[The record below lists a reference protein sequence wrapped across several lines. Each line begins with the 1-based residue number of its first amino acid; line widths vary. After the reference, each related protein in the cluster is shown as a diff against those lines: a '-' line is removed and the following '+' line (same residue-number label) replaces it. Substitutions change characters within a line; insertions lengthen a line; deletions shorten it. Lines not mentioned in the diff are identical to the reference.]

1 MKKRIG
7 LLLMVVLMMLS
18 VAACGKDD
26 VAEGA
31 VGENG
36 EPIAEY
42 VYVPEYFE
50 MERGANG
57 WFYDVNL
64 KGDKIY
70 YSMQVYDEENMTVTN
85 KFAYRSLSDLSTEN
99 AIPLDFEV
107 EGMEVSLNS
116 CCPDA
121 EGNLYAVW
129 YVYEPYNWEEDT
141 EYYEPESSTY
151 LTKFDSEGNQVW
163 VQVLNQDIF
172 GYSENTYIQNMSVAT
187 DGKIVA
193 STGSDFYIFNSDGS
207 LFKSVPTGSDWVD
220 SMCITDAG
228 KLLFAAYGMNGMELN
243 EIDLATGAKGNTYK
257 NIPDMSGRMEY
268 INGKLYMA
276 GYTKLFEYD
285 LEKQEVV
292 EVLSWLDS
300 SVEGNYVQAFTIT
313 EDGKIVVYVD
323 NYSTGAEIA
332 VLTKKPASE
341 VPQKQTI
348 TLATLYDGSNLTEAI
363 VNFNKSN
370 TQYQI
375 KLKAYIDSTVEWT
388 ETTYEDGLARMY
400 ADLISDN
407 APDIIDL
414 TYVDVPSLVAKG
426 ALEDLTP
433 YLEKSTIA
441 NKNDF
446 VESVLNAY
454 NYDGVQV
461 TVPSCF
467 RIMTLMGKASNV
479 GTEPG
484 WTMDEVMALA
494 RKNPDSQ
501 LFQYMTKE
509 QALQLCI
516 QYNNDSFIDYE
527 TGTCKFNSAEFVKVL
542 EFANEFPDEYNYDD
556 DRSFPAMIQSGDVLL
571 ADLYL
576 YDVTEYQMHRLMFEE
591 EATAI
596 GYPTSD
602 GTPGVFISGQ
612 DMCGI
617 SASCDCKEG
626 AWAFIESTLA
636 KTGDNSQIWMFP
648 SRKDQLE
655 QLFEE
660 SMKIDYMYD
669 ENGDI
674 MYDEEGNPKQYP
686 KTTWGYDDWEADIYA
701 ATQEEV
707 DEIKAMIA
715 AARPMSGADQTVYN
729 IIMEEAGPYFK
740 GQKSAQDVAN
750 IIQSRVDMYIS
761 ENY

>member
-1 MKKRIG
+1 MKKKLK
-7 LLLMVVLMMLS
+7 LLLMAAVTMLS
-18 VAACGKDD
+18 AVACGKED
-26 VAEGA
+26 AEQQA
-31 VGENG
+31 GETNG
-36 EPIAEY
+36 ETVSEY

-50 MERGANG
+50 MERNPNDWFNG
-57 WFYDVNL
+57 VTL
-64 KGDKIY
+64 KGDKVY
-70 YSMQVYDEENMTVTN
+70 YSVQGYDEETMTMTN

-99 AIPLDFEV
+99 AIELEFAV
-107 EGMEVSLNS
+107 ENMEASLNS
-116 CCPDA
+116 CSPDA

-129 YVYEPYNWEEDT
+129 YAYEPWNWEEET
-141 EYYEPESSTY
+141 EYYEPESATY
-151 LTKFDSEGNQVW
+151 LAKYDSTGKQLWAQE
-163 VQVLNQDIF
+163 LTEEIFSDI
-172 GYSENTYIQNMSVAT
+172 ENAYIQSLMISA

-193 STGSDFYIFNSDGS
+193 STGSDFIIFNNDGTV
-207 LFKSVPTGSDWVD
+207 FKSIPTGTDWVD
-220 SMCITDAG
+220 SMCVTDAG
-228 KLLFAAYGMNGMELN
+228 KLLYTAYGMNGMELN

-285 LEKQEVV
+285 LEKQEAV
-292 EVLSWLDS
+292 EILSWLDS
-300 SVEGNYVQAFTIT
+300 SVDGNYIQSFTMT
-313 EDGKIVVYVD
+313 EDGKIIVYVD

-332 VLTKKPASE
+332 VLSKKLASE
-341 VPQKQTI
+341 VQQKQII
-348 TLATLYDGSNLTEAI
+348 TFATLYDGSNLNEAI

-375 KLKAYIDSTVEWT
+375 KLQTYIDSTAEWT

-441 NKNDF
+441 NKKDF

-461 TVPSCF
+461 SVPNSF

-484 WTMDEVMALA
+484 WTMDEVIALA

-509 QALQLCI
+509 QALQICI

-527 TGTCKFNSAEFVKVL
+527 TGTCKFNSEEFIKVL

-556 DRSFPAMIQSGDVLL
+556 DRSFPAMIQSGEVLL

-576 YDVTEYQMHRLMFEE
+576 YDVTEYQMHRLMFEA

-617 SASCDCKEG
+617 SASSDCKDG
-626 AWAFIESTLA
+626 AWAFVESTLA
-636 KTGDNSQIWMFP
+636 KTGDNSHIWMFP
-648 SRKDQLE
+648 SRKDLLE
-655 QLFEE
+655 ELFAEAME
-660 SMKIDYMYD
+660 PNYQRDADGNIMYD
-669 ENGDI
+669 ENG
-674 MYDEEGNPKQYP
+674 NALQYP
-686 KTTWGYDDWEADIYA
+686 KTTWGYDDWEAEIYA

-715 AARPMSGADQTVYN
+715 AARPMNGADQTVYN

>member
-1 MKKRIG
+1 MKKRLK
-7 LLLMVVLMMLS
+7 LLLMAAVMMLS
-18 VAACGKDD
+18 AVACGKTEEEQQ
-26 VAEGA
+26 AG
-31 VGENG
+31 GENG
-36 EPIAEY
+36 ETASEY

-50 MERGANG
+50 MERGAND
-57 WFYDVNL
+57 WFYGVTL

-70 YSMQVYDEENMTVTN
+70 YSVQGYDEETMTMSN
-85 KFAYRSLSDLSTEN
+85 KFVYRSLSDLTTEN
-99 AIPLDFEV
+99 AMELEFAV
-107 EGMEVSLNS
+107 EGMDVSLDS
-116 CCPDA
+116 CSPDA

-129 YVYEPYNWEEDT
+129 YAYEPWVWEEGM

-151 LTKFDSEGNQVW
+151 LAKYDSAGNQLWMQELTDDV
-163 VQVLNQDIF
+163 F
-172 GYSENTYIQNMSVAT
+172 GGSENTYIQSMMVSA

-193 STGSDFYIFNSDGS
+193 STGSDFIIFNNDGS
-207 LFKSVPTGSDWVD
+207 VFKSIPTGTDWVD

-228 KLLFAAYGMNGMELN
+228 KLLYTSYGMTGVEMS

-257 NIPDMSGRMEY
+257 KLPDMSGKMEY
-268 INGKLYMA
+268 INGKLYIA
-276 GYTKLFEYD
+276 GYSKLFEYD
-285 LEKQEVV
+285 LEKQEAV
-292 EVLSWLDS
+292 EVLCWLDS
-300 SVEGNYVQAFTIT
+300 NVEGNNIQAFTMT
-313 EDGKIVVYVD
+313 EDGKIIVYID

-332 VLTKKPASE
+332 VMTKKLASE
-341 VPQKQTI
+341 VQQKQII
-348 TLATLYDGSNLTEAI
+348 TFATLYDGTNLAEAI
-363 VNFNKSN
+363 VNFNKTN
-370 TQYQI
+370 TQYQV
-375 KLKAYIDSTVEWT
+375 KLQTYIDSTAEWT

-414 TYVDVPSLVAKG
+414 SYVDIPSLVAKG

-441 NKNDF
+441 NKKDF

-454 NYDGVQV
+454 NYGGVQV
-461 TVPSCF
+461 AVPSSF
-467 RIMTLMGKASNV
+467 NIVTLMGKASNV
-479 GTEPG
+479 GTKMG
-484 WTMDEVMALA
+484 WTLDDVMALA
-494 RKNPDSQ
+494 KKNPNSK
-501 LFQYMTKE
+501 LLQYCTKE
-509 QALQLCI
+509 YALQLCI
-516 QYNNDSFIDYE
+516 QYNNDSFIDYQ
-527 TGTCKFNSAEFVKVL
+527 TGTCTFNSAEFVKVL
-542 EFANEFPDEYNYDD
+542 EFANQFPDDYDYDD
-556 DRSFPAMIQSGDVLL
+556 DRSYPAMIQSGEVLL

-617 SASCDCKEG
+617 SASSDCKDG
-626 AWAFIESTLA
+626 AWAFVESTLT
-636 KTGDNSQIWMFP
+636 KKDNDYIWMFP
-648 SRKDQLE
+648 SRKDLLE
-655 QLFEE
+655 ELFAEA
-660 SMKIDYMYD
+660 MKIDYMYD
-669 ENGDI
+669 EKGNI
-674 MYDEEGNPKQYP
+674 MYDEDGNAMQYP
-686 KTTWGYDDWEADIYA
+686 KTSWGYDDWEADIYA

-707 DEIKAMIA
+707 DDIKAMIA
-715 AARPMSGADQTVYN
+715 AARPMNGADQTVYN